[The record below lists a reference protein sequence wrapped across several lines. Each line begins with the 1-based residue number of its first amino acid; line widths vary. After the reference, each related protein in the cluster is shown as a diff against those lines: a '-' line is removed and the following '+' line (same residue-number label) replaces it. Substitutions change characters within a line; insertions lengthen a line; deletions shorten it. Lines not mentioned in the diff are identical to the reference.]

1 MDASN
6 AAEKIETFRNH
17 LIGYNPHK
25 FHFQPTTYTG
35 DKIIKTGQII
45 ELPVHAANKKTIDS
59 TQVLSTEKYEVASEI
74 LNDHRPISAANQAEL
89 NIVSDL
95 LELLP
100 QGFTSE

>member
-17 LIGYNPHK
+17 LIGYNPHE
-25 FHFQPTTYTG
+25 FNFPVNAVNAPSRES
-35 DKIIKTGQII
+35 IKDMGGQMDQ
-45 ELPVHAANKKTIDS
+45 K
-59 TQVLSTEKYEVASEI
+59 
-74 LNDHRPISAANQAEL
+74 PIPAANQAEL